1 MSNNK
6 HDSDDEGGVDW
17 LTSGINRDAPAAST

>member
-6 HDSDDEGGVDW
+6 HDCDDEGGVDW
-17 LTSGINRDAPAAST
+17 LTANCGPACPQLP